1 MQVVMLAP
9 SSASDETLQV
19 EDADR
24 AAWNELVARHNRR
37 VLLFLL
43 ARGARVDVAQ
53 DIAQQAWLR
62 IYEQHRQRRLQ
73 TLELP
78 GIVVRQAD
86 FLLRDHRRRTRRV
99 EGSGEADD
107 HAELPE
113 GAEPQIIARDQI
125 RRVEAAVSACTPSQQ
140 RVFWAVQEQP
150 DVPHERIAGTLGISV
165 QHLRQTL
172 HEVRKRIRL
181 TLEIDHE

>member
-1 MQVVMLAP
+1 MQVVMPAAVALP
-9 SSASDETLQV
+9 ERASHV
-19 EDADR
+19 EEGER

-37 VLLFLL
+37 VLLFLI

-62 IYEQHRQRRLQ
+62 IFEQHEGGRLQ

-86 FLLRDHRRRTRRV
+86 FLLRDHRRRSKRS
-99 EGSGEADD
+99 EGAGDLDD
-107 HAELPE
+107 RAEPE
-113 GAEPQIIARDQI
+113 GGETRLIARDQI
-125 RRVEAAVSACTPSQQ
+125 RRVEAAVAVCTPSQQ
-140 RVFWAVQEQP
+140 RIFWAVQEQP
-150 DVPHERIAGTLGISV
+150 DAPHEVIAYGLGISV

-172 HEVRKRIRL
+172 HEVRKHIRL
-181 TLEIDHE
+181 ALEIDHE